1 MITRKDFLTLNF
13 VKKEDFTGSYQ
24 GMRFMLRQEAVEEE
38 KMLRVYLWSEPFCF
52 DVTPEDQKI
61 SKLFP
66 FSEEGLSMAIDW
78 MNGQYESIRLC
89 RK

>member
-13 VKKEDFTGSYQ
+13 VKKEDFTGSYK
-24 GMRFMLRQEAVEEE
+24 GMRFMLRQEAAEEE
-38 KMLRVYLWSEPFCF
+38 RMLRVYLWSEPFCF

-66 FSEEGLSMAIDW
+66 FSEEGLGMAIDW
-78 MNGQYESIRLC
+78 MNGQYESIR
-89 RK
+89 KKN